1 MWLYR
6 QQRFKNSIL
15 EKFKSV
21 EELNW
26 PPTAEELSSDKRK
39 PPDEVFVF
47 LKELLTVD
55 SKKRELCENV
65 ERLIESYAND
75 FVHAVTRG
83 KVILKKTRSTW
94 VRAT

>member
-6 QQRFKNSIL
+6 QQIL

-55 SKKRELCENV
+55 SKKSELQWTLSISNSQGTGNFVRDRESS
-65 ERLIESYAND
+65 R
-75 FVHAVTRG
+75 
-83 KVILKKTRSTW
+83 
-94 VRAT
+94 